1 MKLPRRTFL
10 HLAAG
15 AAALPAASRV
25 ARAQAYPSQPA
36 RIIVGFPAGG
46 ANDTW
51 ARLVAQWLS
60 ERLGQQFIVENRV
73 GAGGNLGT
81 EAVVRAPPDGYTLL
95 LVSSVD
101 AWNMSLYDN
110 LNFNFI
116 RDITPVASTHRGP
129 AVLVVHPSFPAKT
142 VPELIAHARAN
153 PGKINMAS
161 GGIGTMQQVSG
172 ELFKS
177 MAGVDMLHVP
187 YRGGAPALADLLSG
201 QVHLMFEPISTSIEH
216 IRQGKLR
223 PLGVTGAQRLAALP
237 DIPAIGEF
245 VSGYEAI
252 GWIGIGAP
260 KNTPAEIVDRL
271 NKEINAALADPRT
284 KIRARMEDVSVVPMP
299 MTPTDFARFIVEYTE
314 KWSKVIRAANI
325 KL

>member
-1 MKLPRRTFL
+1 
-10 HLAAG
+10 
-15 AAALPAASRV
+15 
-25 ARAQAYPSQPA
+25 
-36 RIIVGFPAGG
+36 
-46 ANDTW
+46 
-51 ARLVAQWLS
+51 
-60 ERLGQQFIVENRV
+60 
-73 GAGGNLGT
+73 
-81 EAVVRAPPDGYTLL
+81 
-95 LVSSVD
+95 
-101 AWNMSLYDN
+101 MSLYDN

-116 RDITPVASTHRGP
+116 RDITPVAGTHRGP
-129 AVLVVHPSFPAKT
+129 AALVVHPSFPAKT
-142 VPELIAHARAN
+142 VPELIAYAKAN

-223 PLGVTGAQRLAALP
+223 PLGVTGAQRSAALSELP
-237 DIPAIGEF
+237 TIGEF

-284 KIRARMEDVSVVPMP
+284 RLRARMEDVSVVPMP

>member
-1 MKLPRRTFL
+1 MKLPRRKFL
-10 HLAAG
+10 RLAAG
-15 AAALPAASRV
+15 AALPAVSSI

-46 ANDTW
+46 TNDTW

-95 LVSSVD
+95 LVSSAD

-129 AVLVVHPSFPAKT
+129 AVLVVHPSFPSKT
-142 VPELIAHARAN
+142 VPELIAYAKAN

-161 GGIGTMQQVSG
+161 GGIGSMQQVSG

-201 QVHLMFEPISTSIEH
+201 QVHLMFEPLSTAIEH

-223 PLGVTGAQRLAALP
+223 PLGVTGAQRSAALP

-260 KNTPAEIVDRL
+260 KNTPSEIVDRL

-284 KIRARMEDVSVVPMP
+284 RLRARMEDVSVVPMP
-299 MTPTDFARFIVEYTE
+299 MTPTDFAKFIIEYTE

-325 KL
+325 KI

>member
-1 MKLPRRTFL
+1 MKLPRRKFL
-10 HLAAG
+10 RLAAG
-15 AAALPAASRV
+15 AAALPAVSSI

-46 ANDTW
+46 TNDTW

-95 LVSSVD
+95 LVSSAD

-116 RDITPVASTHRGP
+116 RDITPVAGTHRGP

-142 VPELIAHARAN
+142 VPELIAYAKAN

-223 PLGVTGAQRLAALP
+223 PLGVTGAQRSAALP
-237 DIPAIGEF
+237 DIPAIGEV
-245 VSGYEAI
+245 VSGYEAF
-252 GWIGIGAP
+252 GWAGIGAP

-284 KIRARMEDVSVVPMP
+284 RLRARMEDVSVVPMP
-299 MTPTDFARFIVEYTE
+299 MTPTDFGRFIAEYTE